1 MSAPALIGDT
11 WFGTGDRRLN
21 LDDLRGR
28 IVLLDFWTL
37 CCVNCHHVLAE
48 LRPIEAKYSDVL
60 TVVGV
65 HSPKFEHEKNPES
78 VRSAIERHGI
88 DHPVLN
94 DPNLATWSG
103 YGVRAWPTL
112 VLIDP
117 LGEVVA
123 QYSGEGHAHAID
135 ATIAEMVKVHEAA
148 GTLIRGDDVFIAPPP
163 PRSIYRQP
171 GKAVLLD
178 EGTLLVSDSANHR
191 LVITDPENPNTIV
204 RTIGGGTRGL
214 RDGSAVEAQFNE
226 PYGVV
231 RLPDDLAAV
240 VGYDLVVADSVNHAL
255 RGVVLATG
263 AVTTVAGTGEQWMQG
278 DSSHGDARS
287 TRLST
292 PWDVTWHEGRVVVA
306 MAGEH
311 RIWSFDPINSSVEVF
326 AGTTNEGLVDGKR
339 DQAWF
344 AQPSAVVSDGDV
356 LWVVDSETS
365 AIRRIEGD
373 AVTSPIGHGLFDFG
387 HVDGAASEALLQHP
401 LGAAVLPDGSL
412 VIADSYN
419 GAVRRYDPSTESV
432 TTIAR
437 DLREPSDA
445 VFLAA
450 SATLLVVESAAGR
463 LTAIPIVAGERVQ
476 SERLRTSR
484 PAIAVAP
491 GVVTI
496 EVIFEPPPGEK
507 RDDRYGPSTQ
517 LVVSSSPGGLISS
530 GAGTTADL
538 VREIHVEAVA
548 AEGVLHVAAKGA
560 SCDDTGGDPEAHAAC
575 HIHQQD
581 WGVPIV
587 IDPAGE
593 RVVRLVLSG
602 GDSAPQ

>member
-1 MSAPALIGDT
+1 MSSPALIGDT
-11 WFGTGDRRLN
+11 WFGTGGSRLS

-48 LRPIEAKYSDVL
+48 LRPIESKYSDVL
-60 TVVGV
+60 TVIGV

-94 DPNLATWSG
+94 DPNLSTWSG

-117 LGEVVA
+117 TGEVVA
-123 QYSGEGHAHAID
+123 QFSGEGHAHAIE
-135 ATIAEMVKVHEAA
+135 ATIDELIRQHEAD
-148 GTLIRGDDVFIAPPP
+148 GTLTRGADVYVAPPM

-171 GKAVLLD
+171 GKAALLD
-178 EGTLLVSDSANHR
+178 EATLLVSDSANHR
-191 LVITDPENPNTIV
+191 LVIADPANPNAIARV
-204 RTIGGGTRGL
+204 IGSGRRGL
-214 RDGSAVEAQFNE
+214 RDGSAAKAEFNE

-231 RLPDDLAAV
+231 RLPDDVAAQ

-263 AVTTVAGTGEQWMQG
+263 EVSTVAGTGEQWMQG
-278 DSSHGDARS
+278 DASDGAART

-292 PWDVTWHEGRVVVA
+292 PWDVAWHDGLVVVA

-311 RIWSFDPINSSVEVF
+311 RIWTFDPVSARVAIL
-326 AGTTNEGLVDGKR
+326 AGTTNEGLVDGPCE
-339 DQAWF
+339 QAWF
-344 AQPSAVVSDGDV
+344 AQPSAVVSDGEV
-356 LWVVDSETS
+356 LWVIDSETS
-365 AIRRIEGD
+365 ALRRIEGG
-373 AVTSPIGHGLFDFG
+373 VVSSPIGHGLFDFG
-387 HVDGAASEALLQHP
+387 HVDGPAGEALLQHP
-401 LGAAVLPDGSL
+401 LGAEILPDGSL

-419 GAVRRYDPSTESV
+419 GAVRRYDPVANSV
-432 TTIAR
+432 STIAR
-437 DLREPSDA
+437 DLREPSDV
-445 VFLAA
+445 VFVP
-450 SATLLVVESAAGR
+450 ATSELLVVESAAGA
-463 LTAIPIVAGERVQ
+463 LTPIPIVAGERVE

-484 PAIAVAP
+484 PAITVAP
-491 GVVTI
+491 GEVTV

-517 LVVSSSPGGLISS
+517 LVVSASPAGLISA
-530 GAGTTADL
+530 GAGTTSDL
-538 VREIHVEAVA
+538 IRHITIEAIA

-593 RVVRLVLSG
+593 RLVRLVLSG
-602 GDSAPQ
+602 GDPAAQ

>member
-1 MSAPALIGDT
+1 
-11 WFGTGDRRLN
+11 
-21 LDDLRGR
+21 
-28 IVLLDFWTL
+28 
-37 CCVNCHHVLAE
+37 
-48 LRPIEAKYSDVL
+48 
-60 TVVGV
+60 
-65 HSPKFEHEKNPES
+65 
-78 VRSAIERHGI
+78 
-88 DHPVLN
+88 
-94 DPNLATWSG
+94 
-103 YGVRAWPTL
+103 
-112 VLIDP
+112 
-117 LGEVVA
+117 
-123 QYSGEGHAHAID
+123 
-135 ATIAEMVKVHEAA
+135 
-148 GTLIRGDDVFIAPPP
+148 
-163 PRSIYRQP
+163 
-171 GKAVLLD
+171 
-178 EGTLLVSDSANHR
+178 LLVSDSANHR
-191 LVITDPENPNTIV
+191 LVITDPANPNTIV

-231 RLPDDLAAV
+231 RLPDDVAAL
-240 VGYDLVVADSVNHAL
+240 VGYNLVVADSVNHAL

-278 DSSHGDARS
+278 DSSHGDALS

-311 RIWSFDPINSSVEVF
+311 RIWSFNPVTSTVEVF
-326 AGTTNEGLVDGKR
+326 AGTTNEGLVDGTR

-387 HVDGAASEALLQHP
+387 HVDGAASEAMLQHP

-437 DLREPSDA
+437 DLREPSDV
-445 VFLAA
+445 VFLVA

-496 EVIFEPPPGEK
+496 EVIFEPPAGEK

-517 LVVSSSPGGLISS
+517 LVVSSSPTGLIST
-530 GAGTTADL
+530 GTGTTSDL
-538 VREIHVEAVA
+538 VREIHIEAVA

-581 WGVPIV
+581 WGIPVV
-587 IDPAGE
+587 LDTDGVS
-593 RVVRLVLSG
+593 RVTLILSG
-602 GDSAPQ
+602 

>member
-11 WFGTGDRRLN
+11 WFGTGERRLG

-48 LRPIEAKYSDVL
+48 LRPIEAKYADVL
-60 TVVGV
+60 TVIGV

-94 DPNLATWSG
+94 DPNLSTWTG

-123 QYSGEGHAHAID
+123 QFSGEGHAHAID
-135 ATIAEMVKVHEAA
+135 ATIAELVNVHEAA
-148 GTLIRGDDVFIAPPP
+148 GTLTRGDDVFIAPPP

-178 EGTLLVSDSANHR
+178 DATLLVSDSANHR
-191 LVITDPENPNTIV
+191 LVIADAANPNAIV
-204 RTIGGGTRGL
+204 RTIGSGVRGL
-214 RDGSAVEAQFNE
+214 RDGVASTAQFNE

-231 RLPDDLAAV
+231 RLPADIAAA
-240 VGYDLVVADSVNHAL
+240 VGYDLVVADSVNHCL
-255 RGVVLATG
+255 RAISLETG
-263 AVTTVAGTGEQWMQG
+263 EVSTVAGTGEQWMQG
-278 DSSHGDARS
+278 DVSEGAAREV
-287 TRLST
+287 RLST
-292 PWDVTWHEGRVVVA
+292 PWDVAWHQGQVVVA

-311 RIWSFDPINSSVEVF
+311 RVWSFDPVAATVKVF
-326 AGTTNEGLVDGKR
+326 AGTTNEGLVDGPC

-344 AQPSAVVSDGDV
+344 AQPSAVVPDGEV

-365 AIRRIEGD
+365 AIRRIEGGR
-373 AVTSPIGHGLFDFG
+373 VTSTIGHGLFDFG
-387 HVDGAASEALLQHP
+387 HVDGPAGQALLQHP

-419 GAVRRYDPSTESV
+419 GAVRRYDPSTDTV

-437 DLREPSDA
+437 DLREPSDV
-445 VFLAA
+445 VFVPAT
-450 SATLLVVESAAGR
+450 SALLVVESAAGAV
-463 LTAIPIVAGERVQ
+463 TSIPIVAGERVE

-484 PAIAVAP
+484 PAIKVAP
-491 GVVTI
+491 GAVTV
-496 EVIFEPPPGEK
+496 EVIFDPPPGEK

-517 LVVSSSPGGLISS
+517 LVVSSSPAALISE
-530 GAGTTADL
+530 GAGTTSEL
-538 VREIHVEAVA
+538 VRDIRIEAVA
-548 AEGVLHVAAKGA
+548 LEGVLHVAAKGA
-560 SCDDTGGDPEAHAAC
+560 SCDDTGGDPQAHAAC

-581 WGVPIV
+581 WGIPIIIVPDGDSHIT
-587 IDPAGE
+587 
-593 RVVRLVLSG
+593 LTLSG
-602 GDSAPQ
+602 

>member
-1 MSAPALIGDT
+1 MSSPALIGDT

-94 DPNLATWSG
+94 DPNLSTWSG

-135 ATIAEMVKVHEAA
+135 ATIAELVKVHEEA
-148 GTLIRGDDVFIAPPP
+148 GTLTRGDDVFIAPPP

-231 RLPDDLAAV
+231 RLPDDVAAV

-278 DSSHGDARS
+278 DSSDGDALS

-401 LGAAVLPDGSL
+401 LGADVLPDGSL
-412 VIADSYN
+412 VIADTYN

-437 DLREPSDA
+437 DLREPSDV

-530 GAGTTADL
+530 GAGTTSDL
-538 VREIHVEAVA
+538 VREIQMEAVA

-581 WGVPIV
+581 WGIPVV
-587 IDPAGE
+587 LDTDGVS
-593 RVVRLVLSG
+593 RVTLILSG
-602 GDSAPQ
+602 

>member
-28 IVLLDFWTL
+28 ILLLDFWTL

-94 DPNLATWSG
+94 DPNLSTWSG

-135 ATIAEMVKVHEAA
+135 ATIAELVKVHEAA
-148 GTLIRGDDVFIAPPP
+148 GTLTRGDDVFIAPPP

-191 LVITDPENPNTIV
+191 LVITDPANPNTIV

-231 RLPDDLAAV
+231 RLPDDVAAL
-240 VGYDLVVADSVNHAL
+240 VGYNLVVADSVNHAL

-278 DSSHGDARS
+278 DSSHGDALS

-311 RIWSFDPINSSVEVF
+311 RIWSFNPVTSTVEVF
-326 AGTTNEGLVDGKR
+326 AGTTNEGLVDGTR

-387 HVDGAASEALLQHP
+387 HVDGAASEAMLQHP

-437 DLREPSDA
+437 DLREPSDV
-445 VFLAA
+445 VFLVA
-450 SATLLVVESAAGR
+450 SATLMVVESAAGR

-496 EVIFEPPPGEK
+496 EVIFEPPAGEK

-517 LVVSSSPGGLISS
+517 LVVSSSPTGLIST
-530 GAGTTADL
+530 GTGTTSDL
-538 VREIHVEAVA
+538 VREIHIEAVA

-581 WGVPIV
+581 WGIPVV
-587 IDPAGE
+587 LDTDGVS
-593 RVVRLVLSG
+593 RVTLILSG
-602 GDSAPQ
+602 